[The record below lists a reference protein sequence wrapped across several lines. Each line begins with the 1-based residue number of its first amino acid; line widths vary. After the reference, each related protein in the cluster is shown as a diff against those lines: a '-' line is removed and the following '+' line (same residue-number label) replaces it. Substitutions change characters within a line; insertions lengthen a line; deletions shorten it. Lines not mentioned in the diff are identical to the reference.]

1 MVQTYFPFDSGQG
14 ANATESMWTKMA
26 QHWLATGVIKS
37 LLNELLVYA
46 DSTGMQVKVNS
57 GSAWIKGHYYESD
70 DIEIMAIGAADSA
83 NSRIDRVILRLD
95 WTANTMELAVLQG
108 VAAVSPVAPTLTQN
122 SSRWEISLAQVR
134 VNAGVTTI
142 AAGSVTDER
151 FFVKNANSQQES
163 YVPLVLQSGWVNSG
177 EGSYDACYLKDEF
190 GFVDIQGFIKDGVV
204 TNATVIG
211 YLPTGYRPEKNF
223 TCICASYSGS
233 SYVFAIVSINASTGS
248 IQIYG
253 AGNAF
258 LSLSDI
264 PRFKGV

>member
-1 MVQTYFPFDSGQG
+1 MTQTYFPFDSGQG
-14 ANATESMWTKMA
+14 ANATEAMWTKMA

-70 DIEIMAIGAADSA
+70 DIEIMAIGAADSV

-108 VAAVSPVAPTLTQN
+108 VAAVSPVAPALTQN

-134 VNAGVTTI
+134 VNAGATTI
-142 AAGSVTDER
+142 TAGSVTDER
-151 FFVKNANSQQES
+151 YFVKNANSQQES
-163 YVPLVLQSGWVNSG
+163 YVPLVLQNGWLNFG
-177 EGSYDACYLKDEF
+177 NGNYDASVMKDEF
-190 GFVDIQGFIKDGVV
+190 GFVDVKGFIKSG
-204 TNATVIG
+204 TAISGTVLSV
-211 YLPTGYRPEKNF
+211 LPDGYRPEYDV
-223 TCICASYSGS
+223 TCSLACYDGTN
-233 SYVFAIVSINASTGS
+233 YVTAIIGVRSTGE
-248 IQIYG
+248 IVLFGG
-253 AGNAF
+253 ANSF